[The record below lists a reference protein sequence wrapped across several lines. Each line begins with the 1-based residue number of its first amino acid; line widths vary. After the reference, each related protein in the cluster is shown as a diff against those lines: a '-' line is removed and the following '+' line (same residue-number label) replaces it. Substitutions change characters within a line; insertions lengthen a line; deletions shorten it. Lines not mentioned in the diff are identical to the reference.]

1 MQKYIVS
8 GRLTKDPVIK
18 ELKVGEET
26 KKVANSSL
34 AVRKIGKENETEFI
48 ELTFWNNGADYFA
61 KNYHKG
67 DAVIVYGIP
76 SARAY
81 QTQDG
86 NVRATLCVTINEIER
101 LSSGQ
106 PKEQVEA
113 PAQEQTKLTPVDSGD
128 LPF

>member
-8 GRLTKDPVIK
+8 GRLVKDPVIK

-26 KKVANSSL
+26 KKVANCSM
-34 AVRKIGKENETEFI
+34 AVRKVGKTDEAEFI

-106 PKEQVEA
+106 PKS
-113 PAQEQTKLTPVDSGD
+113 QEQPDTQAPTNTKLTDNS